1 MTPSISEAFSDI
13 NDPRIDRKKL
23 HTLSDILV
31 LTVCAML
38 SGADGYEAIE
48 EFGKNKKPW
57 LRTFLPLKNGIPSH
71 DCIRY
76 VLIQLPPKQLQS
88 CFISWVNA
96 IKDKIPEVVA
106 IDGKTSRRSHNKRKG
121 LSALHM
127 VSAWAVSNRL
137 VLGQEATEEKSNEIT
152 AIPALLK
159 LLELKGCIVTID
171 AMGCQREIAKQIIE
185 QKAEYVLGLK
195 GNQGLLHEAVE
206 DFFQMA
212 SGSGFN
218 HIPHD
223 YYEKV
228 ETGHG
233 RLEVRKHWIVDDLT
247 TLPKVSQWRGLR
259 SIGMVQ
265 RECTIAEETTF
276 ETRYFINS
284 IEPEAKVFA
293 QAVRSHWGV
302 ENTLHWCL
310 DVTFR
315 EDESRIRTGNAPAI
329 MSMMRHICLNLLQK
343 ESSQL
348 SMKKKRLKAAWN
360 DDFRY
365 KLLVSSGI

>member
-1 MTPSISEAFSDI
+1 MTTSIAESFSCI
-13 NDPRIDRKKL
+13 EDPRIDRKKL
-23 HTLSDILV
+23 HSLSDILV

-48 EFGKNKKPW
+48 EFGQNKEAW

-76 VLIQLPPKQLQS
+76 VLIQLAPEQLQS
-88 CFISWVNA
+88 CFIEWVNA
-96 IKDKIPEVVA
+96 IRKDIPEVIAV
-106 IDGKTSRRSHNKRKG
+106 DGKTSRRSHNRRKG

-127 VSAWAVSNRL
+127 VSAWGTANRL
-137 VLGQEATEEKSNEIT
+137 VLGQEATQEKTNEIT

-159 LLELKGCIVTID
+159 RLELEGCIVTID

-185 QKAEYVLGLK
+185 QKGDYVLGLK

-206 DFFQMA
+206 DYFQMA
-212 SGSGFN
+212 SRSGFT

-223 YYEKV
+223 YHEDVDK
-228 ETGHG
+228 GHG
-233 RLEVRKHWIVDDLT
+233 RLEVRKHWILDDLS
-247 TLPKVSQWRGLR
+247 TLPKIAQWKGLC

-265 RECTIAEETTF
+265 RECTIAEETTV
-276 ETRYFINS
+276 ETRYFITS
-284 IEPEAKVFA
+284 IKAEAKVFA
-293 QAVRSHWGV
+293 HAVRSHWGV
-302 ENTLHWCL
+302 ENSLHWCL

-329 MSMMRHICLNLLQK
+329 MSMIRHICLNLLQK
-343 ESSQL
+343 ESSKL

-360 DDFRY
+360 DDFRH
-365 KLLVSSGI
+365 KLLFD